1 MRILALYPNSYGYH
15 RVPTGLVILMTL
27 LRRAGHTLDLFDT
40 TFYARSN
47 EDNDLREKAG
57 VVKPV
62 TLPFGYEG
70 LGDAQVDA
78 LFRDKLAAF
87 APDLVMVTLIE
98 DNYRYGDR
106 FLRIVKAFDP
116 ALPVLVGGPTP
127 TAAPTVVIE
136 HPCIDWLIQGEG
148 EEAVL
153 EFCDL
158 MERGQDPSGIA
169 NLWTMRDGRPHG
181 NPLRPFIDMDSL
193 PIYDLAPWDERH
205 MLKPYDGRVWRTGYF
220 ESSRGCPFQCTYCV
234 NPTIQNELRSA
245 GRFFRRKSPE
255 RTVAEARA
263 HKDRHGIERVVFC
276 DDNFLLMSPAQFAD
290 YAQAFVPLWNE
301 QVGLPYWISTSAEFI
316 RPDTLAMLKATGC
329 DGIGLGVEAGSEW
342 FRRHVLRRN
351 LSDERLIGTFRLIH
365 EYDIRTTANV
375 MIGFP
380 GESESDVFET
390 ARLLRRIAPRS
401 FDVSF
406 ASPYVGTGIQRVAA
420 KLGLIELLDQPGFRG
435 MAKDISFRGRPTIR
449 NPDIAEERL
458 VEIYEGFADLV
469 MGRTPL
475 PDPTVTPRG
484 ENSLAVARLMN
495 TERLATPQN
504 PDARRRQ
511 GQSGDGLT
519 NSTGESA

>member
-40 TFYARSN
+40 TFFASSN
-47 EDNDLREKAG
+47 TDNDLREKAG

-62 TLPFGYEG
+62 AMPFAYEG
-70 LGDAQVDA
+70 LSDDAVGA

-87 APDLVMVTLIE
+87 RPDLVIVTLIE

-106 FLRIVKAFDP
+106 FLRMVKAFDP

-127 TAAPTVVIE
+127 TAAPMVVIE
-136 HPCIDWLIQGEG
+136 HPCIDYLIQGEG
-148 EEAVL
+148 EEAIV
-153 EFCDL
+153 EFCELLEQGRDVQ
-158 MERGQDPSGIA
+158 GVA

-181 NPLRPFIDMDSL
+181 NPLRPFIDMNDL
-193 PIYDLAPWDERH
+193 PVYDMTLWDERH

-234 NPTIQNELRSA
+234 NPTIQNELSSA

-255 RTVAEARA
+255 RTVAEARL
-263 HKDRHGIERVVFC
+263 HKERHGLERVVFC

-290 YAQAFVPLWNE
+290 YARVFVPLWTRE
-301 QVGLPYWISTSAEFI
+301 VGLPYWISTSAEFI
-316 RPDTLAMLKATGC
+316 RRETLEMLTATGC
-329 DGIGLGVEAGSEW
+329 DGIGLGVEAGGEW

-351 LSDERLIGTFRLIH
+351 LSNERLVDTFRLIH
-365 EYDIRTTANV
+365 EYGIRTTANV

-380 GESESDVFET
+380 GEIESDIMDT
-390 ARLLRRIAPRS
+390 IRLLRRIAPRS

-420 KLGLIELLDQPGFRG
+420 KLGLIELSDAPGFRG
-435 MAKDISFRGRPTIR
+435 MAAEIAFRGRPTIR
-449 NPDIAEERL
+449 NPDIPERRL
-458 VEIYEGFADLV
+458 IEIQDGFADFVLD
-469 MGRTPL
+469 RRPL
-475 PDPTVTPRG
+475 PETPVGARG
-484 ENSLAVARLMN
+484 EHSLAVARLME
-495 TERLATPQN
+495 TERLAPPQN
-504 PDARRRQ
+504 PAARRRQ
-511 GQSGDGLT
+511 GQSGEG
-519 NSTGESA
+519 STKVTGVSA